1 MAANLDS
8 LVSNW
13 RRIHK
18 QTTKIMAAA
27 PNDKYDWRPHPKSM
41 NIQQLA
47 THIAEIP
54 GWVGFALTTSEL
66 DFDNNHFEPNPVHS
80 SEEALKALKAS
91 YESSKAE
98 LSKSDEA
105 RLEEM
110 WTMRKGEQI
119 YSTNS
124 KAEVFRMALSQ
135 LIHHRAQLGVYLR
148 LLNVAIPGVYGPSAD
163 DLEMH

>member
-1 MAANLDS
+1 MNIIPVFLKELALEVENSEKMLAI
-8 LVSNW
+8 V
-13 RRIHK
+13 
-18 QTTKIMAAA
+18 
-27 PNDKYDWRPHPKSM
+27 PNDKFDWRPHPKSM
-41 NIQQLA
+41 NIQQLT

-80 SEEALKALKAS
+80 SEEALKAIKAS
-91 YESSKAE
+91 YENSKAE